1 MQAPE
6 AAAPPL
12 ISRCL
17 APEQAA
23 HAENINA
30 QADVFAL
37 GSILFRILTLRN
49 FNNGESEEEI
59 IAATLYP
66 SAAPAEALVDSP
78 PPPHLPGRV
87 LPERLAAACAG
98 ALSFNREERFSTAHD
113 LKLEITHWLEQA
125 TGGPRR

>member
-1 MQAPE
+1 M
-6 AAAPPL
+6 
-12 ISRCL
+12 

-23 HAENINA
+23 RGEDINA

-49 FNNGESEEEI
+49 FNAGNSEEEI
-59 IAATLYP
+59 VAEALHPTAP
-66 SAAPAEALVDSP
+66 PAEALVASP
-78 PPPHLPGRV
+78 PPAHLPGGV
-87 LPERLAAACAG
+87 LPDRLAAVCAG

-125 TGGPRR
+125 GGGASRNASQKRSGFFSRR